1 MVQVTFI
8 LNGSNIRPVAGGDVA
23 LPCTSVPVDHR

>member
-1 MVQVTFI
+1 MVMNTLFLDSI
-8 LNGSNIRPVAGGDVA
+8 NFRPATGGDGA